1 LKPGTS
7 GSMSVAMVQQ
17 PVAFVRAKAAIE
29 RRSAFDDE
37 VVTVPSTAVR
47 AYLRSF
53 QLVALVCSGGRISVS
68 RDPFRPMGGRIEAVW
83 WVASAAQALEVMQQC
98 EREESLDVYNVAQG
112 LGIGLT
118 PNNVAIANAERAV
131 ACLDARMA
139 AAQDAGLL
147 KALNHRYRVAR
158 MAARQRGQSFP
169 PYQIVHR
176 RFTQLLY
183 RIAAGE
189 VPTRSLVEEALDLPQ
204 EATQPSAPIRW

>member
-1 LKPGTS
+1 
-7 GSMSVAMVQQ
+7 MVQQ
-17 PVAFVRAKAAIE
+17 SVVRVAEAEGAFHGADAI
-29 RRSAFDDE
+29 A
-37 VVTVPSTAVR
+37 VPSTAVR

-83 WVASAAQALEVMQQC
+83 WVGSAAQALEVMEQC
-98 EREESLDVYNVAQG
+98 RREETLDVYSVAQG
-112 LGIGLT
+112 LGIRLT
-118 PNNVAIANAERAV
+118 SNNVAIANAERAV
-131 ACLDARMA
+131 TCLDARMA

-147 KALNHRYRVAR
+147 KALNHRYREAR

-189 VPTRSLVEEALDLPQ
+189 VPTRSLVEQALDV
-204 EATQPSAPIRW
+204 SASKQTT